1 MAPSGLTMAGDQAV
15 GIESNFD
22 SNWQF
27 LKKNPIA
34 GEIFAVEG
42 LLPGRHPL
50 HGAAGDERC
59 ATSWSGNQCG
69 QEI

>member
-15 GIESNFD
+15 RIESNFD
-22 SNWQF
+22 SNF
-27 LKKNPIA
+27 IKIPIA

-50 HGAAGDERC
+50 HGAAGNERC
-59 ATSWSGNQCG
+59 KTSWSGNQCG